1 MLLFEFL
8 ALHASIWARPGRES
22 LSEEANQY
30 QLMSLEIGE
39 LDDDEYEADYEADG
53 LDEDSDDDDL

>member
-1 MLLFEFL
+1 
-8 ALHASIWARPGRES
+8 
-22 LSEEANQY
+22 
-30 QLMSLEIGE
+30 MSLEIGE